1 VNKNGASYRYCF
13 GRHSDNGRQKEG
25 MAMEA
30 STLDRESRQQGTVC
44 RVIFTVDRDSAKI
57 LSVTPVVDS
66 DEELAQLEPWIQA
79 CLILSELISCPKHSQ
94 DRAAA

>member
-1 VNKNGASYRYCF
+1 
-13 GRHSDNGRQKEG
+13 
-25 MAMEA
+25 MEA

-57 LSVTPVVDS
+57 LSVRSVVDS

-79 CLILSELISCPKHSQ
+79 CLILSDLIRPAKI
-94 DRAAA
+94 DTRAAA